1 MGIREELGPTRGFGE
16 VGSGEEAVWGQRR
29 PKKLLDR
36 AHALRDEQR
45 LPLARLPAMEV
56 AG

>member
-1 MGIREELGPTRGFGE
+1 MGVGEELGATQGVGE
-16 VGSGEEAVWGQRR
+16 LGCGEEAVWGQRR
-29 PKKLLDR
+29 PKQLLDR